1 MEIRFEDNSDEVNKA
16 LEQAVEKSLEECGLL
31 AEGYAKMLAPV
42 DTGLLRNSVTH
53 TRSGV
58 SFQHDYK
65 ADRGDAHGSAGG
77 TIGSED
83 EKAVYI
89 GTNVEYAPYV
99 EMGTSKTAPQRFVQP
114 AVEDH
119 ADTYQAV
126 FEKNLKDFLG

>member
-1 MEIRFEDNSDEVNKA
+1 MEIRLEDNSDEVNKA
-16 LEQAVEKSLEECGLL
+16 LEQAVEKSLEECDLL
-31 AEGYAKMLAPV
+31 AEGYAKTLCQV

-53 TRSGV
+53 ARSGA

-65 ADRGDAHGSAGG
+65 ADRGDAQGSVGG

-83 EKAVYI
+83 EKAMYI

-99 EMGTSKTAPQRFVQP
+99 EMGTIKTAKHPFLQP

-126 FEKNLKDFLG
+126 FEKNLKEFLG